1 MPGRLSGFGLEKAG
15 DDGLAI
21 LAELGVDTPP
31 G

>member
-1 MPGRLSGFGLEKAG
+1 MPAVIAVGLEKAG